1 MIERSANSIIK
12 YYGLHKIVS
21 TFVRMLLVNRLQTA
35 MCAGPPIYL
44 ASTPRNGTTSPVL
57 HRRRRAHSSS
67 SAPQWDNKA
76 HIRNQSKVQAPAS
89 LQSESSSSRR
99 KLGSMAT
106 TTGAY
111 HRRMLGST
119 RCACLPFQSPPRCAC
134 SSRRRQLEVETHAC
148 CLHLSS
154 CHSKAAL
161 PCRTCRGRS
170 YDSPTTHTGIRAFG
184 SSTSLRV
191 HPS

>member
-1 MIERSANSIIK
+1 MSANSVIK
-12 YYGLHKIVS
+12 YYGFHKIVS
-21 TFVRMLLVNRLQTA
+21 TSVHVLLVNRLQTA

-44 ASTPRNGTTSPVL
+44 ASTPRNGTASPVL
-57 HRRRRAHSSS
+57 HRRRRAPSSS

-76 HIRNQSKVQAPAS
+76 LLLFKQSKVQAPAS

-99 KLGSMAT
+99 KPGSMAT

-134 SSRRRQLEVETHAC
+134 SSRRCQLEVETPAC
-148 CLHLSS
+148 CLHPSS

-161 PCRTCRGRS
+161 PGRTCRGRS
-170 YDSPTTHTGIRAFG
+170 YDSPTTHTCIRAFG